1 MTFIKAPSGDTI
13 IKRPDFG
20 TSVRMR
26 KPSAPQPTTSATPT
40 PTQQTIMV
48 FVGEDAGLLLPAD
61 VTELYLSA
69 EDPCLVRLDHNGATP
84 VAEGEFEF
92 GLLGNCVETEIIY
105 DQGDTIGAL
114 PACSGTM
121 DLVVEC
127 APSDPEDSG
136 SPLIPWLIVRNA
148 SLEIIASRPLD
159 DVLPPI
165 PLTINGVNV
174 GTVSRCS
181 DGIEV
186 SVTGECVWTEESCT
200 GSGTVSVDDGQGNSY
215 AEGFGC

>member
-1 MTFIKAPSGDTI
+1 MTFIKAPPGDTI

-26 KPSAPQPTTSATPT
+26 KPAAPQPTTSATPT